1 MWLNPRKAYRKSL
14 WKAKLLRAA
23 LRRRKRRRELI
34 ALLPKNGVGV
44 EVGVWKGDFSA
55 RLLRGAKP
63 RKLYLIDPWQH
74 SSHSGAWYAEKDE
87 EEMADIREEVV
98 ARFARQIQRER
109 VVVIANQSQDA
120 VRQLTSAHRSDL
132 FDWAYLD
139 GDHTYEAVLAY
150 LRAFWTLIRDGGCL
164 AGDDYGIKGWW
175 NDGVT
180 QAVDQFVASVDRSP
194 VILGS
199 QFLIRK

>member
-1 MWLNPRKAYRKSL
+1 MRCCPRTASASRLASGKAT
-14 WKAKLLRAA
+14 
-23 LRRRKRRRELI
+23 
-34 ALLPKNGVGV
+34 
-44 EVGVWKGDFSA
+44 SA
-55 RLLRGAKP
+55 QGFLRGAKP